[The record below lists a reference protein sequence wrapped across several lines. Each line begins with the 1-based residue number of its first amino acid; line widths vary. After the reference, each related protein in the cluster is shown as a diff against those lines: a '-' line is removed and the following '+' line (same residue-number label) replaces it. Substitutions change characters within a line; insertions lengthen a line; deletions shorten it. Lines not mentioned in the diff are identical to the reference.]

1 MGHTDKFNELA
12 ASYDKPETIRL
23 SNLASKAIAEVLND
37 KKNMRGIDFGC
48 GTGLVGL
55 QLIDRF
61 ESIVFIDASEKMIE
75 QVDQKLKD
83 KKITHAETLC
93 VNIEE
98 DQQLSIHAN
107 TVFLSL
113 VLHHIENVEN
123 ILSKLYKILDKSGQ
137 LIIVDFEN
145 PTQLLPGDNHHHGV
159 EIDELIAILRKVG
172 FKLNHIEKNLSKSEP
187 INTKEASLFILE
199 AVKSLP

>member
-93 VNIEE
+93 LNIEE
-98 DQQLSIHAN
+98 DQQLSIHAD

-123 ILSKLYKILDKSGQ
+123 VLSKLYKMLDKSGQ

-145 PTQLLPGDNHHHGV
+145 PTQLLPGDSHHHGV
-159 EIDELIAILRKVG
+159 EIDELTAILRKIG